1 MWRLIVDLA
10 DATALDHVVA
20 AVGEQCEAISA
31 FENGKAW
38 RVEGMSQD
46 KPDAALL
53 DAALVLL
60 GISPA
65 VVVERLQP
73 RDWVS
78 ENQAGFPPLR
88 AGRFFIHGSHY
99 QVAAPRDA
107 IPILIDAATAF
118 GTGEHATTRGCLL
131 ATALVKSR
139 PRRILDMGCGTG
151 ILAIAATKLW
161 RRDVLATDID
171 PDAAPDAN
179 GPGSRACPCA
189 GRRRDPVGPAG
200 AARGRGPVGASHAR
214 SPFCRTNRA
223 RRLAYACR
231 RQPRNRMT
239 GLQALI
245 TAILQ
250 GLTELFPVSSLG
262 HAVILPRLLGWGFS
276 QSDPSFLPFLVVL
289 HLGTAAAL
297 LLYFWRD
304 WAEIIGAFFGVGTAK
319 ERRERWR
326 LLWLIVV
333 ATIPAVILG
342 GGLEKYL
349 RHLFGAPEIAA
360 AFLMVNGV
368 ILFTAERLRR
378 RSAGLRVATE
388 MSWRTAIV
396 IGLWQSLALIPG
408 ISRSGT
414 TMVGGLLGGLHHKE
428 AARFSFLIA
437 TPIILGAAVLE
448 VPHFFQHQ
456 AESGGFGPL
465 VWLAGIVAGITAYAS
480 TAFLM
485 RYFGRHDFEALD
497 PFAYYCVAAGAVALL
512 LFRFVL

>member
-1 MWRLIVDLA
+1 
-10 DATALDHVVA
+10 
-20 AVGEQCEAISA
+20 
-31 FENGKAW
+31 
-38 RVEGMSQD
+38 
-46 KPDAALL
+46 
-53 DAALVLL
+53 
-60 GISPA
+60 
-65 VVVERLQP
+65 
-73 RDWVS
+73 
-78 ENQAGFPPLR
+78 
-88 AGRFFIHGSHY
+88 
-99 QVAAPRDA
+99 
-107 IPILIDAATAF
+107 
-118 GTGEHATTRGCLL
+118 
-131 ATALVKSR
+131 
-139 PRRILDMGCGTG
+139 
-151 ILAIAATKLW
+151 
-161 RRDVLATDID
+161 
-171 PDAAPDAN
+171 
-179 GPGSRACPCA
+179 
-189 GRRRDPVGPAG
+189 
-200 AARGRGPVGASHAR
+200 
-214 SPFCRTNRA
+214 
-223 RRLAYACR
+223 
-231 RQPRNRMT
+231 MT

-448 VPHFFQHQ
+448 VPHFFHHQ